1 MISRLVAL
9 LVSCAACTGLNGRAP
24 DPDASDAATSEA
36 VVADVAVDSQPVADV
51 AVDSQPVAFDAG
63 DLPLTPCARGP
74 LAGVDPTRRA
84 AYSTAT
90 AGMPFAEVAT
100 RMAFVDRAGR
110 IVAVGTCAGCAAGQ
124 APGSHAGAWRF
135 DGDTLA
141 LDRGFGV
148 AGLALDRSAD
158 PATEWLAG
166 TTDSA
171 GRPMLAGHRTLGT
184 RSAPVVARLGDDGSF
199 DETFGAGGR
208 VTLSVGESAT
218 RIVPFAV
225 QADADGVFVVISDAL
240 AFERPATRAWVVRLD
255 ERGSPDATFGD
266 GGVLAIEGVHGCY
279 DVERDGGD
287 YVLACVSPRARPELV
302 RVDRDGRRGRW
313 PSGDRAENTTALP
326 RFFVRSLS
334 RDTAG
339 RWIVAGAVS
348 QRFDDSSASPA
359 VVRFLPDGTPD
370 LSYGQGGMALVP
382 GPRHVYSYSFSSSAL
397 LGCEDRLL
405 VGANYN
411 QNGVVVPL
419 DRDGRLIEDIGEY
432 GTILLPAQ
440 AGTLSAVLSGIVAL
454 PGTPD
459 VVAVSTHL
467 PPMIT
472 LHRIRL

>member
-24 DPDASDAATSEA
+24 APDASDAATSDA
-36 VVADVAVDSQPVADV
+36 VVSEVALDTRPVAI
-51 AVDSQPVAFDAG
+51 DAG
-63 DLPLTPCARGP
+63 DLPLTPCARGD
-74 LAGVDPTRRA
+74 LASVDPMRRA

-90 AGMPFAEVAT
+90 AGMTFTEVAT
-100 RMAFVDRAGR
+100 RMAFADRAGR
-110 IVAVGTCAGCAAGQ
+110 IVALGSCAGCAAGQ
-124 APGSHAGAWRF
+124 APGTHAGAWRF

-141 LDRGFGV
+141 LDRGFGI

-158 PATEWLAG
+158 PVTEWLAG
-166 TTDSA
+166 TTVSA
-171 GRPMLAGHRTLGT
+171 GRSMLAGHRTLGV
-184 RSAPVVARLGDDGSF
+184 RSEPVVARLDDDGSF

-208 VTLSVGESAT
+208 VTLSVGESAS
-218 RIVPFAV
+218 RLVPFAI

-255 ERGSPDATFGD
+255 AAGTPDATFGD
-266 GGVLAIEGVHGCY
+266 RGVLAIDGVHGCY

-302 RVDRDGRRGRW
+302 RVDRTGRRGRW
-313 PSGDRAENTTALP
+313 PSGDRAENTTVLP
-326 RFFVRSLS
+326 RFFARSLS

-370 LSYGQGGMALVP
+370 LAYGQGGMALVP
-382 GPRHVYSYSFSSSAL
+382 GPRHVYTYSFSSSAL

-419 DRDGRLIEDIGEY
+419 DRHGRLIEDIGDY

-440 AGTLSAVLSGIVAL
+440 AGTFSAVLSGIVAL
-454 PGTPD
+454 PGTSD

>member
-1 MISRLVAL
+1 MFTRLIAL

-24 DPDASDAATSEA
+24 APDASDAASVDA
-36 VVADVAVDSQPVADV
+36 VVSDVAVDARPI
-51 AVDSQPVAFDAG
+51 AVDAG
-63 DLPLTPCARGP
+63 DLPLTPCPQGS
-74 LAGVDPTRRA
+74 LAGVDPMRRA

-90 AGMPFAEVAT
+90 AGMSFTEVAA

-110 IVAVGTCAGCAAGQ
+110 IVALGTCAGCAAGQ
-124 APGSHAGAWRF
+124 APGTHAGAWRF

-141 LDRGFGV
+141 LDQGFGV

-158 PATEWLAG
+158 PATEWFAG

-171 GRPMLAGHRTLGT
+171 GRTLLAGHRTLGA
-184 RSAPVVARLGDDGSF
+184 RSVAVVARLGDDGAF

-208 VTLSVGESAT
+208 VVLSVGGSAP
-218 RIVPFAV
+218 RVVPFAV
-225 QADADGVFVVISDAL
+225 QADADGVFVVLSDAL

-255 ERGSPDATFGD
+255 AAGTPDVTFGD

-287 YVLACVSPRARPELV
+287 YVLACVSPRERPELV
-302 RVDRDGRRGRW
+302 RVERAGRRGRW

-326 RFFVRSLS
+326 RFFVRSLA

-419 DRDGRLIEDIGEY
+419 DRHGRLIEDIGDY

-440 AGTLSAVLSGIVAL
+440 AGTLSAVLSGVVAL
-454 PGTPD
+454 PGTSD